1 MTESAPLS
9 GLLAGSLARALR
21 RGQGRRV
28 RIDRPLGRSL
38 LASNRPR
45 LSPVPESAEVL
56 GAPNHGSDA
65 MIATP
70 PGRRLRILLLCSAFN
85 GLSQRTWVE
94 LLQAGHDVQVQ
105 LATDA
110 DAVRAAVTA
119 MDPDLVLCPFLRERV
134 PSEVWTTWPTIVLHP
149 GPEGDRG
156 PSSLD
161 WALMEAEPI
170 WGMTALQAVEEMD
183 AGPIWGTR
191 TFSVG
196 DPRKSELYNG
206 AVTEAALELVH
217 EVAAKAADP
226 SFVPRPLDPGHPGVR
241 GRLRPTVRQV
251 DRAFRW
257 SDPSEHIL
265 RRIRAAD
272 GSPGVRSELC
282 GMPVS
287 LFDAHESRAAGEL
300 SEPGT
305 VTGRRH
311 GAVRVSTGDGAIWV
325 GHLRPNMPDHP
336 RLKLPATTVL
346 DGLVEGV
353 PDTPD
358 DPGYREITYH
368 RAGAVGVVSFDFY
381 NGAMSTQQCRRLER
395 ALEHATGQGTR
406 VLLLRGGSTF
416 SNGIHLGVI
425 EAAAEPA
432 VEAWD
437 NIVAID
443 DVCRQILTCHRQLV
457 VCSVAGNA
465 GAGGAMLALGADRV
479 VMREG
484 VVLNPHY
491 ETMGLYGSE
500 YWTYVLPRRVGADH
514 AQALTTRCEPI
525 GTAQALRLGVADEIV
540 RAHRANF
547 EDAAMRE
554 AARLAHSSDRLGQLA
569 RKRARAA
576 ADECRRRLSDHREA
590 ELGRMWSDIVDNAHG
605 FAEKRRAFILRQH
618 AARTA
623 AAQA

>member
-1 MTESAPLS
+1 MRA
-9 GLLAGSLARALR
+9 AAQARR
-21 RGQGRRV
+21 
-28 RIDRPLGRSL
+28 
-38 LASNRPR
+38 
-45 LSPVPESAEVL
+45 
-56 GAPNHGSDA
+56 
-65 MIATP
+65 M
-70 PGRRLRILLLCSAFN
+70 RILLLCTAFN

-94 LLQAGHDVQVQ
+94 LRQAGHEVQVQ

-119 MDPDLVLCPFLRERV
+119 MDPDLVICPFLRERV
-134 PSEVWTTWPTIVLHP
+134 PAEVWTTWPTIVLHP

-161 WALMEAEPI
+161 WALMDAEPV
-170 WGMTALQAVEEMD
+170 WGVTALQAVEEMD

-191 TFSVG
+191 TFAVG
-196 DPRKSELYNG
+196 APRKSDLYNG
-206 AVTEAALELVH
+206 AVTDAALELVH
-217 EVAAKAADP
+217 EAVAKAADP
-226 SFVPRPLDPGHPGVR
+226 SFVPEPVDPRRPDVR
-241 GRLRPTVRQV
+241 DRFRPTVRQV

-257 SDPSEHIL
+257 SDPSEYIL

-282 GMPVS
+282 GVPVS
-287 LFDAHESRAAGEL
+287 LFDAHESRAAGEP

-305 VTGRRH
+305 VTGRKH
-311 GAVRVSTGDGAIWV
+311 GAVRASTGDGAIWV
-325 GHLRPNMPDHP
+325 GHLRPTAPGSP

-346 DGLVEGV
+346 DGLVDEV
-353 PDTPD
+353 PDIPD

-368 RAGAVGVVSFDFY
+368 REGGVGVVSFDFY
-381 NGAMSTQQCRRLER
+381 NGAMSTHQCRRLER
-395 ALEHATGQGTR
+395 ALEHATGDDTR

-432 VEAWD
+432 AEAWD

-443 DVCRQILTCHRQLV
+443 DACRQIISCHRQLV
-457 VCSVAGNA
+457 VCAVAGNA
-465 GAGGAMLALGADRV
+465 GAGGVMLSLGADRV
-479 VMREG
+479 LMREG

-491 ETMGLYGSE
+491 QTMGLYGSE
-500 YWTYVLPRRVGADH
+500 YWTYVLPRRVGEDQ

-540 RAHRANF
+540 RAHRGSF
-547 EDAAMRE
+547 EDTAMRY
-554 AARLAHSSDRLGQLA
+554 AAHLANSPDRRRQLD

-576 ADECRRRLSDHREA
+576 ADERRRPLSDYREA
-590 ELGRMWSDIVDNAHG
+590 ELDRMWSDIFHDAHG
-605 FAEKRRAFILRQH
+605 FAEKRRAFILKQH
-618 AARTA
+618 ARSTS